1 MVERKLED
9 FSFRNRKQEKFCLVN
24 NIKCYKNSNC
34 TLISF
39 SSPNCLDQILISI
52 FTHFVLEVLFIR
64 PIKPHQSTLYHFI
77 KPVQRALQSNYIDR
91 RNNPTYTNFHTSIL
105 EYSIL
110 DCSNTLS
117 TQSSRCCCVQ
127 SSNKVGEGWRGRDVS
142 ASWIAVSR
150 DLKPSAGLSASSPQI
165 EHLFA

>member
-1 MVERKLED
+1 MKLED

-77 KPVQRALQSNYIDR
+77 KPVHQRALQSNYIDR
-91 RNNPTYTNFHTSIL
+91 RNNPTYTNFHISIL

-127 SSNKVGEGWRGRDVS
+127 SSNKWGRDGGGETFPQAES
-142 ASWIAVSR
+142 LYRAI
-150 DLKPSAGLSASSPQI
+150 LSHPRAYP
-165 EHLFA
+165 HHHHR